1 MAASLKEVADRAGVS
16 IKTVS
21 NVVNGNPSVRPETRA
36 RVQRAIDELGYRP
49 NMSARQLRGGRSGLI
64 ALAVPEIS
72 LPYFA
77 ELAELIVEQA
87 TVRGWTVLIEVT
99 HGERGVER
107 NVAQGIRS
115 HLVDGMIVSPLALHG
130 SDVERREEAIP
141 LVLLGERL
149 TGLAVDHVMIDN
161 EAAARTLTTHLTGLG
176 RRRVAAIGAEPHI
189 REGTATLRLRGY
201 RDALTQGGL
210 TYDDELVVPVERYH
224 RADGAAA
231 MARLLDGPVVPDA
244 VFCFNDALA
253 LGALRTLLRRGVR
266 VPEDIALAGFDDVE
280 EATFCTPALTTI
292 APDKRRIAELALGLL
307 DTRISCA
314 RLGTGQPAEPRSE
327 FADYSLLIRESTIG
341 R

>member
-1 MAASLKEVADRAGVS
+1 VSSLKDVAGRAGVS

-21 NVVNGNPSVRPETRA
+21 NVVNGSAAVRPETRA
-36 RVQRAIDELGYRP
+36 KVQRALDELGYRP
-49 NMSARQLRGGRSGLI
+49 NLSARQLRGGRSGLV

-77 ELAELIVEQA
+77 ELAEHIVEQA

-99 HGERGVER
+99 HGEREAER
-107 NVAQGIRS
+107 NVSKGIRA

-130 SDVERREEAIP
+130 NDVERREEAIP

-149 TGLAVDHVMIDN
+149 TGLAVDYVMIDN
-161 EAAARTLTTHLTGLG
+161 EEAAQTVTSHLAGIG
-176 RRRVAAIGAEPHI
+176 RRRIAAIGAQPRI

-201 RDALTQGGL
+201 REALALAGL
-210 TYDDELVVPVERYH
+210 PYDNELVVPVERYH
-224 RADGAAA
+224 RADGAMA
-231 MARLLDGPVVPDA
+231 MAWLLDHGAVPDA

-253 LGALRTLLRRGVR
+253 LGALRTLLQRGIR

-280 EATFCTPALTTI
+280 DARFCTPTLTTI

-307 DTRISCA
+307 DTRISFA
-314 RLGTGQPAEPRSE
+314 RLGTGEPAAPRSE
-327 FADYSLLIRESTIG
+327 FAGHALVIRESTVG